1 MNQKINKAGIVCCS
15 NGQEHIKKE
24 QVEQLLQVLLKLGI
38 TPVCSDYIY
47 EKDYNTHSSG
57 TAVERAAT
65 LMNFYRDET
74 IDAIFDISGGDIAI
88 EILPYLD
95 YQVISESNK
104 QFWGYSDLTTVIQAV
119 FTKTGKTSQLFQ
131 IRNLI
136 RPGQSNQVNLFQD
149 YLNGGKELF
158 HFSYQF
164 VRGEQMKG
172 ILLGGN
178 IRCMLKLAG
187 TPFWPDMSGKIL
199 FLESLSGDIPKLISF
214 FSQLK
219 LLGVWEQV
227 TGVLLGTF
235 TEMEEKGYILT
246 VSKLLLDMTDAK
258 LPVAVTKE
266 IGHAANSKA
275 LVIGKNYILKKE

>member
-1 MNQKINKAGIVCCS
+1 
-15 NGQEHIKKE
+15 
-24 QVEQLLQVLLKLGI
+24 
-38 TPVCSDYIY
+38 
-47 EKDYNTHSSG
+47 
-57 TAVERAAT
+57 
-65 LMNFYRDET
+65 
-74 IDAIFDISGGDIAI
+74 
-88 EILPYLD
+88 
-95 YQVISESNK
+95 
-104 QFWGYSDLTTVIQAV
+104 
-119 FTKTGKTSQLFQ
+119 
-131 IRNLI
+131 
-136 RPGQSNQVNLFQD
+136 
-149 YLNGGKELF
+149 
-158 HFSYQF
+158 
-164 VRGEQMKG
+164 MKG

>member
-1 MNQKINKAGIVCCS
+1 
-15 NGQEHIKKE
+15 
-24 QVEQLLQVLLKLGI
+24 
-38 TPVCSDYIY
+38 
-47 EKDYNTHSSG
+47 
-57 TAVERAAT
+57 
-65 LMNFYRDET
+65 
-74 IDAIFDISGGDIAI
+74 
-88 EILPYLD
+88 
-95 YQVISESNK
+95 
-104 QFWGYSDLTTVIQAV
+104 
-119 FTKTGKTSQLFQ
+119 
-131 IRNLI
+131 
-136 RPGQSNQVNLFQD
+136 
-149 YLNGGKELF
+149 
-158 HFSYQF
+158 
-164 VRGEQMKG
+164 MKG

-275 LVIGKNYILKKE
+275 LVIGKNNLTEKVYSCKLNIIHT